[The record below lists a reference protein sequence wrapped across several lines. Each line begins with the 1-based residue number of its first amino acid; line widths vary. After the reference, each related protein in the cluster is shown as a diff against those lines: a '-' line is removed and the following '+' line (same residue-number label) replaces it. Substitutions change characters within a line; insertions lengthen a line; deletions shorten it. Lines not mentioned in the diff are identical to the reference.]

1 MHCRS
6 GLIIGPFL
14 CLVSG
19 RKIGPLVGIRPDNRT
34 FMYGTVPVSGRIFGP
49 LLFKLSGRI
58 IGPFSFKYG
67 IRPEN
72 RAF

>member
-1 MHCRS
+1 MYGIRPENRAS
-6 GLIIGPFL
+6 F
-14 CLVSG
+14 
-19 RKIGPLVGIRPDNRT
+19 VGIRLDNRT